1 MIEKMIEQVNISQ
14 TCMNKNL
21 INKLYISSIIII
33 NFYLEFI

>member
-1 MIEKMIEQVNISQ
+1 MIEKMIEQVIISQ
-14 TCMNKNL
+14 TSMNKNL